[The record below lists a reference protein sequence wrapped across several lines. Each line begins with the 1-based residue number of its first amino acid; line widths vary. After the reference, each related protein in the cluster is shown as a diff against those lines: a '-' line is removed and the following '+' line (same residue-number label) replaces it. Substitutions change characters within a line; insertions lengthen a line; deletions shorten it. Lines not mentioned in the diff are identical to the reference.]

1 MPSDISAVLIKVAD
15 PERFHLGSVVQN
27 PRSLTTLDVEA
38 ACSNLSFSIV
48 GGKAGDKA
56 GVNLSHMQLASDFIA
71 YILQG
76 YFLTMHQTGL
86 FNRQIT
92 LFEAL
97 ARIDTVEV
105 VQMEKGFFS
114 RSSLPALE
122 LNFKAGKAVL
132 ARGLVLLPD
141 IGNAEMSIVQRFL
154 SDSAKLQNRQG
165 IGVLRGYFIAS
176 PIESSYS
183 APAPNSCLSH
193 LIKLTGG
200 DSEVKSVAMYEC
212 LLPAPYFGHV
222 NLINYR
228 YQYDPEH
235 EPQSSLDS
243 DNQSTEGDS
252 VEFKLVYPYLKKTA
266 LK

>member
-27 PRSLTTLDVEA
+27 PRAVTTLDVEA
-38 ACSNLSFSIV
+38 ACSNLSLSIV
-48 GGKAGDKA
+48 SGKDCDNA
-56 GVNLSHMQLASDFIA
+56 SHMKLASDFVA

-76 YFLTMHQTGL
+76 FFLTMHQTGL

-97 ARIDTVEV
+97 ARIDSVEV
-105 VQMEKGFFS
+105 KQMEKGFFS
-114 RSSLPALE
+114 RSPLPVLE
-122 LNFKAGKAVL
+122 LNFKAGKAIL
-132 ARGLVLLPD
+132 ARGLILLPD
-141 IGNAEMSIVQRFL
+141 IANAEMSIVQRFL

-176 PIESSYS
+176 PIESSYT

-228 YQYDPEH
+228 YQNDHGH
-235 EPQSSLDS
+235 EPQSSPELD
-243 DNQSTEGDS
+243 DQVSTQENS
-252 VEFKLVYPYLKKTA
+252 VEFSLVYPYLKKPA

>member
-27 PRSLTTLDVEA
+27 PRSVTTLDVEA
-38 ACSNLSFSIV
+38 ACSNLSLSV
-48 GGKAGDKA
+48 ASGKGCENAEY
-56 GVNLSHMQLASDFIA
+56 MQLASDFIA
-71 YILQG
+71 FILHG

-105 VQMEKGFFS
+105 KQMEKGLFS
-114 RSSLPALE
+114 RSLLPALE
-122 LNFKAGKAVL
+122 LNFKAGRAIL
-132 ARGLVLLPD
+132 ARGLVLLSD

-154 SDSAKLQNRQG
+154 SESAKLQNRQG

-222 NLINYR
+222 NLINYHCK
-228 YQYDPEH
+228 QD
-235 EPQSSLDS
+235 PQSS
-243 DNQSTEGDS
+243 EEKA
-252 VEFKLVYPYLKKTA
+252 EFNLVYPYLKKTA